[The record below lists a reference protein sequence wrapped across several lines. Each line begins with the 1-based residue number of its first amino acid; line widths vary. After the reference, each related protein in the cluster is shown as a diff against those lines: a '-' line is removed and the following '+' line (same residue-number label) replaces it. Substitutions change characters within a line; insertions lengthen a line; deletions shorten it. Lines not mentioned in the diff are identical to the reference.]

1 VIPVAHPFRGEGFQ
15 GAGNRARARENLRP
29 KGLSYNSKDL
39 SRGAQVMKLK
49 KTIVLLPGDGIG
61 PEVTRSAANVLQE
74 CAREFQH
81 QFTFVEMPVGG
92 AAIDKTGTPLP
103 NETLDACRK
112 ADAIFLGAVGG
123 PKWDSLPVGKRPE
136 NGLLD
141 LRKGLG
147 LYVNLRPVKV
157 IEPLRGISPLKQD
170 RLGDLDLEIVREL
183 AGGMY
188 FGERGTVKENGVE
201 RAFDTESYSTPEIE
215 RIAAFAF
222 ARAEARSRRL
232 CSVDKANVLSS
243 SQLWRR
249 TVAAMGTVYPN
260 VKLEHMYVDN
270 AAMQLTL
277 KPTQFDVMLSTNMF
291 GDILSDEAA
300 ALVGSIGLIPSASF
314 GTSAPLFEPIHGS
327 APALAGK
334 DMANPIGSILS
345 ATMMLRDT
353 FGLSLEADWA
363 EQSLVRVL
371 NTGVRTADIA
381 EPGKKT
387 VACSVFN
394 DMLHDEMQR
403 TFEHAEKYGWGV

>member
-1 VIPVAHPFRGEGFQ
+1 MKT
-15 GAGNRARARENLRP
+15 LRVE
-29 KGLSYNSKDL
+29 GLSYNSKKRLD
-39 SRGAQVMKLK
+39 RGTQAMKLK

-61 PEVTRSAANVLQE
+61 PEVTRAATNVLQE

-81 QFTFVEMPVGG
+81 QFTFFEMLIGG
-92 AAIDKTGTPLP
+92 AAIEKMGNPLP

-112 ADAIFLGAVGG
+112 ADAVFLGAVGG

-136 NGLLD
+136 TGLLA
-141 LRKGLG
+141 LRRGLG
-147 LYVNLRPVKV
+147 LYVNLRPVKL
-157 IEPLRGISPLKQD
+157 IEPLRSISPLKPE
-170 RLGDLDLEIVREL
+170 RVGDLDIEIVREL

-188 FGERGTVKENGVE
+188 FGERGNVKENGVE

-215 RIAAFAF
+215 RIATFAF
-222 ARAEARSRRL
+222 TRAEARSRRL

-249 TVAAMGTVYPN
+249 TVSAMGTVYPN

-277 KPTQFDVMLSTNMF
+277 KPTQFDVMLSSNMF
-291 GDILSDEAA
+291 GDILSDAAA

-327 APALAGK
+327 APSLAGK
-334 DMANPIGSILS
+334 DVANPIGSILS

-353 FGLSLEADWA
+353 FGLSLEADWV
-363 EQSLVRVL
+363 EQSVVRVL
-371 NTGVRTADIA
+371 NTGVRTGDIT

-387 VACSVFN
+387 VGCSVFN
-394 DMLHDEMQR
+394 EMLHDEMQR

>member
-1 VIPVAHPFRGEGFQ
+1 
-15 GAGNRARARENLRP
+15 
-29 KGLSYNSKDL
+29 
-39 SRGAQVMKLK
+39 MKLK

-81 QFTFVEMPVGG
+81 QFTFVEMPLGG
-92 AAIDKTGTPLP
+92 AAIDKTGNPLP
-103 NETLDACRK
+103 NETLEACRK
-112 ADAIFLGAVGG
+112 ADAVFLGAVGG
-123 PKWDSLPVGKRPE
+123 PKWDALPVGKRPE
-136 NGLLD
+136 TGLLG
-141 LRKGLG
+141 LRKSLG
-147 LYVNLRPVKV
+147 LYVNLRPVKL
-157 IEPLRGISPLKQD
+157 IEPLRNISPLKPE
-170 RLGDLDLEIVREL
+170 RVGDLDLEIVREL

-188 FGERGTVKENGVE
+188 FGERGNVKENGVE

-215 RIAAFAF
+215 RIATFAF

-232 CSVDKANVLSS
+232 CSVDKANVLTS

-249 TVAAMGTVYPN
+249 TVSAMGGVYPN

-277 KPTQFDVMLSTNMF
+277 RPTQFDVILSSNMF
-291 GDILSDEAA
+291 GDILSDAAA

-314 GTSAPLFEPIHGS
+314 GSSAPLFEPIHGS
-327 APALAGK
+327 APTLAGK
-334 DMANPIGSILS
+334 DVANPIGAILS

-387 VACSVFN
+387 VSCSTFN
-394 DMLHDEMQR
+394 EMLHDEMQR